1 MPRTELKKPTVL
13 TINGKTEELM
23 VTAVVNVLD
32 HNKKHIRCRALIDTG
47 ATSNFITI
55 KLANILNLQKRK
67 YNVPVQGLG
76 DAVTSTSHIIT
87 ATIQSRLNNF
97 EKTLS
102 FLTVNKIVDQHPASQ
117 IDRAYI
123 KIPANIKLA
132 DPTFHIPSEVDMI
145 IGAGPALSLLCV
157 GQTSIS
163 TQGGTELILQK
174 TQLGWIIGG
183 SVAITK
189 SEPQHVRCNLSVTQA
204 LQQLSKFWS
213 IEEGPKQ
220 KHFSTEEQECENHYK
235 EHTIRETDGRYTVAL
250 PFNNKKSQLGDSAK
264 SALKRFWALER
275 KLSKDSEL
283 KKQYEDVIQEYLDLN
298 HMEVATPEDIEK
310 GYYLPHHAII
320 KETSTTTKIRVVFDG
335 SAKTS
340 TGISL
345 NDSLLV
351 GPTLQPDVFSHW
363 ISFREEQYVITGDI
377 EKMYRQVWV

>member
-174 TQLGWIIGG
+174 N
-183 SVAITK
+183 
-189 SEPQHVRCNLSVTQA
+189 PVRMDNWGKCSDN
-204 LQQLSKFWS
+204 
-213 IEEGPKQ
+213 
-220 KHFSTEEQECENHYK
+220 
-235 EHTIRETDGRYTVAL
+235 
-250 PFNNKKSQLGDSAK
+250 
-264 SALKRFWALER
+264 
-275 KLSKDSEL
+275 
-283 KKQYEDVIQEYLDLN
+283 
-298 HMEVATPEDIEK
+298 
-310 GYYLPHHAII
+310 
-320 KETSTTTKIRVVFDG
+320 KIRTAARAVQFKRDT
-335 SAKTS
+335 SAAAIVKVLEHRRRTKTEAF
-340 TGISL
+340 L
-345 NDSLLV
+345 
-351 GPTLQPDVFSHW
+351 
-363 ISFREEQYVITGDI
+363 
-377 EKMYRQVWV
+377 YRRARV